1 MLDLLI
7 QGGTLVDGTG
17 APRRQGDVGIRDG
30 RIVAVGEVNEEAKRV
45 VDATGLVVAPG
56 FIDSHTHF
64 DAQVFWDGAVTPS
77 PQHGVT
83 TIVGGNCGFSV
94 APLSDESGPYLM
106 RMLARVEGI
115 PVEALEEGVP
125 WSWRSFDE
133 YLSALEG
140 KLAVNAAFMVGHS
153 AIRRAVMAED
163 AITREATADELAAM
177 QRLLAESLEAGG
189 LGFSSTLAPT
199 HNDDN
204 GVPVP
209 SRWASHDE
217 IVALCRTV
225 RDHEG
230 TTLEFIP
237 GVGVFNDEQVELM
250 TEMSLAANRPLN
262 WNVLVVQSFTEPV
275 WRAQLEV
282 SDRAAAKGAKV
293 VALTPSQVMALR
305 LNFRSG
311 FILDTLPGWPE
322 VISLP
327 LEEKKK
333 VLADPEKRA
342 ELDARANSDEAGV
355 MRALAVWGNATITE
369 TFTEA
374 NEKYEGRKVGEIAE
388 ELGKTPFDTLVDIC
402 LSEDLQT
409 TFSPF
414 IPGDD
419 DASWKMRAETWLD
432 DRTIVGASDAGAH
445 LDMINTFM
453 CTTSL
458 LGAGVREKGLVTLE
472 QAVEQLT
479 RVPAEHYGLKN
490 RGVLTEGA
498 HADVT
503 IFDPATVGPHEMGTQ
518 HDLPAGA
525 GRLYAEANGIAHVIV
540 GGVEILTDGKL
551 TGASPGTV
559 LRSGRDTDTVEVPG
573 GAAA

>member
-7 QGGTLVDGTG
+7 QGGTLIDGTG
-17 APRRQGDVGIRDG
+17 AARRSGDVGIRDG
-30 RIVAVGEVNEEAKRV
+30 RIVAVGDVQEESAQTI
-45 VDATGLVVAPG
+45 DATGLIVAPG

-125 WSWRSFDE
+125 WDWRSFAD
-133 YLSALEG
+133 YLGALEG
-140 KLAVNAAFMVGHS
+140 RLAVNAAFMVGHS
-153 AIRRAVMAED
+153 AIRRAVMGPA
-163 AITREATADELAAM
+163 AIEREATDEEIQQMKA
-177 QRLLAESLEAGG
+177 LLAESLEAGG

-199 HNDDN
+199 HNDDA
-204 GVPVP
+204 GIPVP
-209 SRWASHDE
+209 SRWATHDE
-217 IVALCRTV
+217 IVDLCRTV

-237 GVGVFNDEQVELM
+237 GVGVFTDEQVDLM
-250 TEMSLAANRPLN
+250 ADMSLAANRPLN

-275 WRAQLEV
+275 WRAQLEA
-282 SDRAAAKGAKV
+282 SDRAAARGAKV
-293 VALTPSQVMALR
+293 IALTPSQVMALR

-322 VISLP
+322 VIALP
-327 LEEKKK
+327 LEEKMK
-333 VLADPEKRA
+333 VLADPAKRA

-355 MRALAVWGNATITE
+355 MRALAVWENATVTE

-374 NEKYEGRKVGEIAE
+374 NAKHQGRKIGEIAE
-388 ELGKTPFDTLVDIC
+388 ELGKTPFDTLVDIA
-402 LSEDLQT
+402 LSEDLRT

-419 DASWKMRAETWLD
+419 DASWKMRSEAWLD

-458 LGAGVREKGLVTLE
+458 LGPAVREKELLTLE
-472 QAVEQLT
+472 QAIEQLT
-479 RVPAEHYGLKN
+479 RVPAAHYGLKD
-490 RGVLTEGA
+490 RGVLAEGT

-503 IFDPATVGPHEMGTQ
+503 IFDPDTVGPQEMRTEA
-518 HDLPAGA
+518 DLPSGA
-525 GRLYAEANGIAHVIV
+525 ERLYAEATGMAHVIV
-540 GGVEILTDGKL
+540 GGVEILRDGKL
-551 TGASPGTV
+551 TGATPGHV